1 MNDPDQALVSIEI
14 RSRIHLNHNVYL
26 KKKCLKGNY
35 HDFEILL
42 QNVPSELIGV

>member
-42 QNVPSELIGV
+42 QNVPRELILV